1 MRLDGHEFLLE
12 GMARCLNRF
21 MLALLPAN
29 RRAWGD
35 AIVAEQHHIP
45 NAWKRFMWA
54 VGGIVMSAKEL
65 LRSVFSDRLTWA
77 ASLAFGIV
85 SAIVDLHSS
94 TRWPYI
100 ALLCAFGVT
109 LACWRPKW
117 AWRWIIPL
125 GLSLPAVVLVTNRWG
140 SYSVDRFDV
149 FYGLVPSTLGVLVG
163 LALRLASRWF
173 LHKPVCH

>member
-1 MRLDGHEFLLE
+1 MRLGLHEFLVD
-12 GMARCLNRF
+12 GIARWLNRL

-35 AIVAEQHHIP
+35 AIVAEQQHIP
-45 NAWKRFMWA
+45 SAWKRFLWA
-54 VGGIVMSAKEL
+54 AGGIVMTAKEL
-65 LRSVFSDRLTWA
+65 LLRLFSDPLTWA
-77 ASLAFGIV
+77 AGLAFGIV

-100 ALLCAFGVT
+100 ALLCAFGLT

-125 GLSLPAVVLVTNRWG
+125 ALSLPAVVLVTNKWG
-140 SYSVDRFDV
+140 PYSVDRFDL
-149 FYGLVPSTLGVLVG
+149 FYGLVPSSVGTLAG

-173 LHKPVCH
+173 LDKPVGH